1 MDGRCSGSSLDLSW
15 RPVARTGKKERY
27 AKEEEVRARCRES
40 YERIK
45 RLGNKRE
52 QWLWVRMEHK
62 EEQKRAKC
70 QPIPLCK
77 EGVLS
82 IESSEGPLPD

>member
-1 MDGRCSGSSLDLSW
+1 M
-15 RPVARTGKKERY
+15 ARTGKKERY

-77 EGVLS
+77 VRGSSFYRKQRGAFTRLS
-82 IESSEGPLPD
+82 